1 LKPNRSTCILLV
13 FVVIL
18 SASAVAARVPYS
30 PVEPEGSETAPDSS
44 ISSPPSGEPTE
55 TMPAA
60 GPEPSYTPS
69 ASSGEAET
77 DLTEGETLTY
87 SRASSIG
94 GSTALATMPGMP
106 GLQATNP
113 TN

>member
-1 LKPNRSTCILLV
+1 MKSNRSICILLA

-18 SASAVAARVPYS
+18 SASALAVEAPYS
-30 PVEPEGSETAPDSS
+30 PFEPEEEAQPESS

-60 GPEPSYTPS
+60 SPQPSYTPS
-69 ASSGEAET
+69 ASSGEAEF

-113 TN
+113 SN